1 MRKRTPKLLAFALA
15 AVMTMG
21 MTVSAATIE
30 ENPAGQKTNV
40 NSVDTMQNN
49 NGIVMYNY
57 GEVINNNSVVQSNRG
72 KVQNN
77 NRTVQNNYEIV
88 QNNYGI
94 VENNHEIVQNNYGIV
109 ENNHEIVQNNYE
121 IVQNNYGIV
130 QNNYGGT
137 IDKRNP
143 PQNQFYELPTPK
155 NFSYE
160 GEGATQANGS
170 WWIKEGGTVTIKAD
184 EGYHFASTPTTTSG
198 TVTEVEA
205 GKTYTLSGV
214 TKNLADG
221 GLTLD
226 VQAEPTE
233 PEPEPE
239 PEPTPT
245 PDPTPTTP
253 PADNTAAAEPASA
266 PTVQQMEQRERPD
279 PQDVEAAE
287 RYNFWMDV
295 KSDVRIAADGKT
307 LRVHVPADYTNMP
320 ASVMEVIRLQDEDI
334 TVDLRWSGE
343 QLIITP
349 ATAQRKTAL
358 KAFWTF
364 EQLCELYDE

>member
-30 ENPAGQKTNV
+30 ENPWGETMNV
-40 NSVDTMQNN
+40 AFGDTL
-49 NGIVMYNY
+49 
-57 GEVINNNSVVQSNRG
+57 
-72 KVQNN
+72 K
-77 NRTVQNNYEIV
+77 
-88 QNNYGI
+88 NNYGY
-94 VENNHEIVQNNYGIV
+94 VMNNHGIILNNYDIVFDNYGTIKNNIENVYDNYGII
-109 ENNHEIVQNNYE
+109 ENNIGVVND
-121 IVQNNYGIV
+121 
-130 QNNYGGT
+130 NYGGT
-137 IDKRNP
+137 VNGGDVLVQYYKLP
-143 PQNQFYELPTPK
+143 APQD
-155 NFSYE
+155 FSYE

-170 WWIKEGGTVTIKAD
+170 WWIEEDTTVTIKAD

-214 TKNLADG
+214 TKNLANG

-239 PEPTPT
+239 PEPIPT

-253 PADNTAAAEPASA
+253 PADTNTAAEAAST

-295 KSDVRIAADGKT
+295 KADVRVAADGKT

-320 ASVMEVIRLQDEDI
+320 ASVMELIRLLDEDI
-334 TVDLRWSGE
+334 VVDLRWSGE

-364 EQLCELYDE
+364 DQLCELYAQ

>member
-1 MRKRTPKLLAFALA
+1 MRNRTPKLLALALA

-21 MTVSAATIE
+21 MTVSAATVPDNLE
-30 ENPAGQKTNV
+30 GQITNV
-40 NSVDTMQNN
+40 NSGDTMQNN
-49 NGIVMYNY
+49 NGIVMDNH
-57 GEVINNNSVVQSNRG
+57 GT
-72 KVQNN
+72 VQNN
-77 NRTVQNNYEIV
+77 NSIVQNNHDTVQNNNSIV
-88 QNNYGI
+88 QNN
-94 VENNHEIVQNNYGIV
+94 HDTVQNNKR
-109 ENNHEIVQNNYE
+109 

-137 IDKRNP
+137 IGQGNA
-143 PQNQFYELPTPK
+143 PQNQFYELPAPQD
-155 NFSYE
+155 FSYE

-170 WWIKEGGTVTIKAD
+170 WWIEEDTTVTIKAD

-214 TKNLADG
+214 TKNLANG

-226 VQAEPTE
+226 VQEGEYTPE
-233 PEPEPE
+233 QPEPEPE

-253 PADNTAAAEPASA
+253 PADTSTATAPASA

-295 KSDVRIAADGKT
+295 KSDVRIAADGET
-307 LRVHVPADYTNMP
+307 LRIHVPADYTNMP
-320 ASVMEVIRLQDEDI
+320 ASVMELIRLQDEDI

-364 EQLCELYDE
+364 DQLCELYAR

>member
-1 MRKRTPKLLAFALA
+1 MRNRTPKLLALALA

-21 MTVSAATIE
+21 MTVSAATVPD
-30 ENPAGQKTNV
+30 NPAGKVTNV
-40 NSVDTMQNN
+40 NSGDTMQNN
-49 NGIVMYNY
+49 NALVMDNY
-57 GEVINNNSVVQSNRG
+57 GEVINNNNAVQNNHG
-72 KVQNN
+72 TVQNN
-77 NRTVQNNYEIV
+77 NR
-88 QNNYGI
+88 
-94 VENNHEIVQNNYGIV
+94 
-109 ENNHEIVQNNYE
+109 

-130 QNNYGGT
+130 QNNNMIVQNNYGGT
-137 IDKRNP
+137 IDKGNP

-226 VQAEPTE
+226 VQEGEYTPE
-233 PEPEPE
+233 QPEPEPE

-245 PDPTPTTP
+245 PDPTPTPP
-253 PADNTAAAEPASA
+253 PADSSTAAEPASA

-279 PQDVEAAE
+279 PQDVETAE
-287 RYNFWMDV
+287 RYHFWMDV
-295 KSDVRIAADGKT
+295 KSDVRAAADGKT

-334 TVDLRWSGE
+334 VVDLRWNGE
-343 QLIITP
+343 RLTITP

-364 EQLCELYDE
+364 EQLCELYAQ

>member
-1 MRKRTPKLLAFALA
+1 MSKKELALFVLLDRNTSKTKGYRTEKKGADQMRNRTPKLLAFALA

-30 ENPAGQKTNV
+30 ENPWGETMDVAFG
-40 NSVDTMQNN
+40 DTL
-49 NGIVMYNY
+49 
-57 GEVINNNSVVQSNRG
+57 
-72 KVQNN
+72 K
-77 NRTVQNNYEIV
+77 
-88 QNNYGI
+88 NNYGY
-94 VENNHEIVQNNYGIV
+94 VMNNHGTILNNYDKVFDNYGIIEKNMGTV
-109 ENNHEIVQNNYE
+109 SD
-121 IVQNNYGIV
+121 
-130 QNNYGGT
+130 NYGGT
-137 IDKRNP
+137 VNGGTVS
-143 PQNQFYELPTPK
+143 NNYEGTVNGGDVLTQYYKLPTPQ
-155 NFSYE
+155 NFSYSRE
-160 GEGATQANGS
+160 YLVKENNS
-170 WWIKEGGTVTIKAD
+170 WWIVEGMTVIITAD

-214 TKNLADG
+214 TENLADG

-226 VQAEPTE
+226 VQEGEYTPE
-233 PEPEPE
+233 QPEPEPE

-253 PADNTAAAEPASA
+253 PADSSTAAEPASA

-307 LRVHVPADYTNMP
+307 LRVHVPADYINMP

-334 TVDLRWSGE
+334 VVDLRWNGE
-343 QLIITP
+343 RLIITP

-364 EQLCELYDE
+364 DQLCELYAQ

>member
-1 MRKRTPKLLAFALA
+1 MRNRTPKLLAFVLA

-30 ENPAGQKTNV
+30 ENPWGETMNV
-40 NSVDTMQNN
+40 AFGDTL
-49 NGIVMYNY
+49 
-57 GEVINNNSVVQSNRG
+57 
-72 KVQNN
+72 K
-77 NRTVQNNYEIV
+77 
-88 QNNYGI
+88 NNYGY
-94 VENNHEIVQNNYGIV
+94 VMNNHGIILNNYDIVFDNYGTIKNNIENVYDNYGII
-109 ENNHEIVQNNYE
+109 ENNIGVVND
-121 IVQNNYGIV
+121 
-130 QNNYGGT
+130 NYGGT
-137 IDKRNP
+137 VNGGTVFANHEGTVNGGDVTSNYGGTVNGGDVFLQYYK
-143 PQNQFYELPTPK
+143 LPTPQ
-155 NFSYE
+155 NFSYS
-160 GEGATQANGS
+160 GEYLAKANNS
-170 WWIKEGGTVTIKAD
+170 WWIEEDTTVTIKAD

-214 TKNLADG
+214 TKNLANG

-239 PEPTPT
+239 PEPIPT

-253 PADNTAAAEPASA
+253 PADTNTAAEAAST

-295 KSDVRIAADGKT
+295 KADVRVAADGKT
-307 LRVHVPADYTNMP
+307 LRVHVPADYINMP

-334 TVDLRWSGE
+334 VVDLRWNGE
-343 QLIITP
+343 RLTITP

-364 EQLCELYDE
+364 EQLCELYGE

>member
-1 MRKRTPKLLAFALA
+1 MRNRTPKLLAFALA

-21 MTVSAATIE
+21 MTVSAAEIDRNEEGQTIDV
-30 ENPAGQKTNV
+30 PFG
-40 NSVDTMQNN
+40 DTLIWNC
-49 NGIVMYNY
+49 GTVRTNY
-57 GEVINNNSVVQSNRG
+57 G
-72 KVQNN
+72 
-77 NRTVQNNYEIV
+77 TVK
-88 QNNYGI
+88 NNYGI
-94 VENNHEIVQNNYGIV
+94 VENNCNIV
-109 ENNHEIVQNNYE
+109 ENNYGTVKNVGGGYVVNNF
-121 IVQNNYGIV
+121 
-130 QNNYGGT
+130 GGDVEGGA
-137 IDKRNP
+137 I
-143 PQNQFYELPTPK
+143 NQYCELPIPQ

-160 GEGATQANGS
+160 GAKKS
-170 WWIKEGGTVTIKAD
+170 DDRWWINFLATVAIKAD

-205 GKTYTLSGV
+205 GKIYTLSGV
-214 TKNLADG
+214 TKNLTNG

-226 VQAEPTE
+226 VQEGEYTPE
-233 PEPEPE
+233 QPEPEPE

-253 PADNTAAAEPASA
+253 PADSSTAAEPASA

-295 KSDVRIAADGKT
+295 KADLRAAADGKT
-307 LRVHVPADYTNMP
+307 LRVHVPADYINMP
-320 ASVMEVIRLQDEDI
+320 ASVMETIRLQDEDI
-334 TVDLRWSGE
+334 VVDLRWNGE

-364 EQLCELYDE
+364 DQLCELYAQ